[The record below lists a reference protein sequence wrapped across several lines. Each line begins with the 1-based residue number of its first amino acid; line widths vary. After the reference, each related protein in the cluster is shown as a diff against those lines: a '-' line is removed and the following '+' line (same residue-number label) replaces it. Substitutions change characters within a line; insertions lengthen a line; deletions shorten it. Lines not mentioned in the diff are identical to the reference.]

1 VVKNRAV
8 ANDILNIASR
18 VNNAIRSD
26 RPKRIAA
33 TTVLAKHKARIF
45 ERGEAESGGKI
56 GTYSTKP
63 ISIAR
68 SQQAR
73 DTGQTYFKTGYAGY
87 KTAVGKNP
95 GFVILRNTDQM
106 YADYGLVQSGS
117 EIGFGFQNQH
127 NTDKAGWME
136 SKYDKS
142 IFELS
147 DSEFNLYV
155 DVLLSEQTKA
165 F

>member
-1 VVKNRAV
+1 MEKNPAV
-8 ANDILNIASR
+8 ANDILNIAAR

-33 TTVLAKHKARIF
+33 STVLAKHKARIF
-45 ERGEAESGGKI
+45 ERGESESGGKI

-63 ISIAR
+63 ISIA
-68 SQQAR
+68 QGKQAR
-73 DTGQTYFKTGYAGY
+73 NTGQTYFPAGYAQY
-87 KTAVGKNP
+87 KSAVGKNP

-117 EIGFGFQNQH
+117 EYGFGFQNQS
-127 NTDKAGWME
+127 NTDKAEWME

-142 IFELS
+142 IFSLS
-147 DSEFNLYV
+147 DAEFNLYV
-155 DVLLSEQTKA
+155 DVLLHEQTNA

>member
-1 VVKNRAV
+1 V
-8 ANDILNIASR
+8 ANDILNIATR

-33 TTVLAKHKARIF
+33 STVLARHKARIF

-56 GTYSTKP
+56 GTYGTKP

-68 SQQAR
+68 GQQAR
-73 DTGQTYFKTGYAGY
+73 DTGQTFFKGGYAQY
-87 KTAVGKNP
+87 KSAVGKNP

-106 YADYGLVQSGS
+106 YADYGLIQSGS
-117 EIGFGFQNQH
+117 EYGFGFQNQV
-127 NTDKAGWME
+127 NTDKSGWME

-142 IFELS
+142 IFALS
-147 DSEFNLYV
+147 DEEFNLYV
-155 DVLLSEQTKA
+155 DVLVREQTKEI
-165 F
+165 